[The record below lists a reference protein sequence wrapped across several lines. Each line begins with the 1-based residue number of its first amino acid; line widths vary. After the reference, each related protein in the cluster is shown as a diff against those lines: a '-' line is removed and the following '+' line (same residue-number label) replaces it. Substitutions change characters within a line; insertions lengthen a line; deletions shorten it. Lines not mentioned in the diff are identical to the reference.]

1 MIDCLIDNYAARVI
15 IERFSSRLPQNFQV
29 VLGKYDFKDQ
39 DEDSRIAN
47 PLEVIIHENWDP
59 TNFENNIA
67 LIRIPNVKCSS
78 GNICTICPTTKA
90 MDPVAEAQDICFVT
104 GWGSTYTKSNNTI
117 MGLL

>member
-1 MIDCLIDNYAARVI
+1 M
-15 IERFSSRLPQNFQV
+15 

-67 LIRIPNVKCSS
+67 LIRIPNVKCSAGS
-78 GNICTICPTTKA
+78 ICTICPTTKA

-104 GWGSTYTKSNNTI
+104 GWGSTYTKSNALI
-117 MGLL
+117 D